1 MNVDEINI
9 FNNGDGTYSA
19 EINTDGKT
27 IVIPRAYLDLRLE
40 KSIGG
45 GLSAEIQLEGCAL
58 LR

>member
-19 EINTDGKT
+19 EINTAGKT
-27 IVIPRAYLDLRLE
+27 IIIPPSYLDIKLTNDIR
-40 KSIGG
+40 G
-45 GLSAEIQLEGCAL
+45 GLSAEIQLEGCAN

>member
-27 IVIPRAYLDLRLE
+27 ITIPRSYLDINL
-40 KSIGG
+40 KSGID
-45 GLSAEIQLEGCAL
+45 GLSVEIQIEGCAHL
-58 LR
+58 L